1 MNNKNEYTFIGLT
14 MENISLIYG
23 IFLLLWGIG
32 VSYLS
37 DSNSITSYIPSMF
50 GLPILLFAVL
60 ALLIPSK
67 KKLLMHIVVTFG
79 LIIFLGGLDFFR
91 SLGNPFENVWA
102 DSSKPVSYTHLRA
115 HETPEHLV
123 CRLLLEKKKTKNNK
137 TLIKI

>member
-1 MNNKNEYTFIGLT
+1 MNNKNEYTFMGLT

-23 IFLLLWGIG
+23 IFLILWGIG

-37 DSNSITSYIPSMF
+37 DSNSITSYIPSIF

-60 ALLIPSK
+60 TLLIPSK

-102 DSSKPVSYTHLRA
+102 DSSKLMMMITGFLF
-115 HETPEHLV
+115 T
-123 CRLLLEKKKTKNNK
+123 LLCVKSFIFARKK
-137 TLIKI
+137 

>member
-1 MNNKNEYTFIGLT
+1 MNNKNEYTFMGLT

-23 IFLLLWGIG
+23 IFLILWGIG

-37 DSNSITSYIPSMF
+37 DSNSITSYIPSIF

-79 LIIFLGGLDFFR
+79 LIIFLGGLDFFI

-102 DSSKPVSYTHLRA
+102 DSSKLMMMITGFLF
-115 HETPEHLV
+115 T
-123 CRLLLEKKKTKNNK
+123 LLCVKSFIFARKNK
-137 TLIKI
+137 

>member
-1 MNNKNEYTFIGLT
+1 MINKNEYTFMGLT

-23 IFLLLWGIG
+23 IFLILWGIG

-37 DSNSITSYIPSMF
+37 DSNSITSYIPSIF

-102 DSSKPVSYTHLRA
+102 DSSKLMMMITGFLF
-115 HETPEHLV
+115 T
-123 CRLLLEKKKTKNNK
+123 LLCIKSFIFARKNK
-137 TLIKI
+137 

>member
-1 MNNKNEYTFIGLT
+1 MNNKNEYTFMGLT

-23 IFLLLWGIG
+23 IFLILWGIG

-37 DSNSITSYIPSMF
+37 DSNSITSYIPSIF

-102 DSSKPVSYTHLRA
+102 DSSKLMMMITGFIFTILCVKSFIFAR
-115 HETPEHLV
+115 
-123 CRLLLEKKKTKNNK
+123 KNK
-137 TLIKI
+137 

>member
-23 IFLLLWGIG
+23 IFLILWGIG

-37 DSNSITSYIPSMF
+37 DSNSITSYIPSIF
-50 GLPILLFAVL
+50 GLPILLFAIL
-60 ALLIPSK
+60 TLLIPSK

-91 SLGNPFENVWA
+91 SLGSLFENVWA
-102 DSSKPVSYTHLRA
+102 DSSKLMMMITGFIF
-115 HETPEHLV
+115 T
-123 CRLLLEKKKTKNNK
+123 LLCVKSFIFARKNK
-137 TLIKI
+137 

>member
-1 MNNKNEYTFIGLT
+1 MNNKNEYTFMGLT

-37 DSNSITSYIPSMF
+37 DSNSITSYIPSIF

-102 DSSKPVSYTHLRA
+102 DSSKLMMMITGFLF
-115 HETPEHLV
+115 T
-123 CRLLLEKKKTKNNK
+123 LLCVKSFIFTRKNK
-137 TLIKI
+137 

>member
-23 IFLLLWGIG
+23 IFLILWGIG

-37 DSNSITSYIPSMF
+37 DSNSITSYIPSIF
-50 GLPILLFAVL
+50 GLPILLFAIL
-60 ALLIPSK
+60 TLLIPSK

-91 SLGNPFENVWA
+91 SLGSLFENVWA
-102 DSSKPVSYTHLRA
+102 DSSKLMMMITGFIF
-115 HETPEHLV
+115 T
-123 CRLLLEKKKTKNNK
+123 LLCVKSFIFARKMNG
-137 TLIKI
+137 

>member
-1 MNNKNEYTFIGLT
+1 MNNKNEYPFMGLT

-37 DSNSITSYIPSMF
+37 DSNSITSYIPSIF

-60 ALLIPSK
+60 ALLVPSK

-91 SLGNPFENVWA
+91 SFGNPFENVWA
-102 DSSKPVSYTHLRA
+102 DSSKLMMMITGFLF
-115 HETPEHLV
+115 T
-123 CRLLLEKKKTKNNK
+123 LLCVKSFIFARKNK
-137 TLIKI
+137 

>member
-23 IFLLLWGIG
+23 IFLILWGIG

-37 DSNSITSYIPSMF
+37 TSNSITSYIPSIF
-50 GLPILLFAVL
+50 GLPILLFAIL
-60 ALLIPSK
+60 TLLIPSK

-91 SLGNPFENVWA
+91 SLGNLFENVWA
-102 DSSKPVSYTHLRA
+102 HI
-115 HETPEHLV
+115 PE
-123 CRLLLEKKKTKNNK
+123 R
-137 TLIKI
+137 

>member
-1 MNNKNEYTFIGLT
+1 MNNKNEYTFMGLT

-23 IFLLLWGIG
+23 IFLILWGIG

-37 DSNSITSYIPSMF
+37 DSNSITSYIPSIF

-60 ALLIPSK
+60 TLLIPSK

-91 SLGNPFENVWA
+91 SLGIPFENVWA
-102 DSSKPVSYTHLRA
+102 DSSKLMMMITGFLF
-115 HETPEHLV
+115 T
-123 CRLLLEKKKTKNNK
+123 LLCVKSFIFTRKNK
-137 TLIKI
+137 

>member
-1 MNNKNEYTFIGLT
+1 MNNKNEYTFMGLT

-37 DSNSITSYIPSMF
+37 DSNSITSYIPSIF

-102 DSSKPVSYTHLRA
+102 DSSKLMMMITGFLF
-115 HETPEHLV
+115 T
-123 CRLLLEKKKTKNNK
+123 LLCVKSFIFARKK
-137 TLIKI
+137 IS

>member
-1 MNNKNEYTFIGLT
+1 MINKNEYTFMGLT

-23 IFLLLWGIG
+23 IFLILWGIG

-37 DSNSITSYIPSMF
+37 DSNSITSYIPSIF

-60 ALLIPSK
+60 ALLVPSK

-102 DSSKPVSYTHLRA
+102 DSSKLMMMITGFLF
-115 HETPEHLV
+115 T
-123 CRLLLEKKKTKNNK
+123 LLCVKSFIFARKNK
-137 TLIKI
+137 

>member
-1 MNNKNEYTFIGLT
+1 MINKNEYTFMGLT

-23 IFLLLWGIG
+23 IFLILWGIG

-37 DSNSITSYIPSMF
+37 DSNSITSYIPSIF

-102 DSSKPVSYTHLRA
+102 DSSKLMMMITGFIF
-115 HETPEHLV
+115 T
-123 CRLLLEKKKTKNNK
+123 LLCVKSFIFARKNK
-137 TLIKI
+137 